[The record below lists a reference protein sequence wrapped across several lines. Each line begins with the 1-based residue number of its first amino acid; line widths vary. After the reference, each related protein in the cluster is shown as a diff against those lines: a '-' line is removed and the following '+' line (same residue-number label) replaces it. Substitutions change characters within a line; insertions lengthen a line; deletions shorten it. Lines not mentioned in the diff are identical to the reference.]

1 MKGSAIT
8 GPVGKEAA
16 ELWPVSVSPATRH
29 ACLRDTNMCATAY
42 RLQLRCR
49 HVSGCLLR
57 ETVHTGGVRAAFY
70 AQASSM
76 ISCHEG
82 TSSQT
87 IFSAQN
93 QLHPVLGQRK
103 RYTTYNWSSGFLA
116 ASVMLQ
122 IRICELSQTGPS
134 AIECDLGVRFFLAEL
149 EKRREGSKIDQP
161 GVHKLRNYMLCMDCL
176 SKRMFH
182 SLCTSHTCIYRKAMS
197 RVAISRV
204 TVRRHYR
211 TVVRPEAMED
221 RGAEALPSQQLK
233 CFNHHQH

>member
-1 MKGSAIT
+1 
-8 GPVGKEAA
+8 
-16 ELWPVSVSPATRH
+16 
-29 ACLRDTNMCATAY
+29 
-42 RLQLRCR
+42 
-49 HVSGCLLR
+49 
-57 ETVHTGGVRAAFY
+57 
-70 AQASSM
+70 
-76 ISCHEG
+76 
-82 TSSQT
+82 
-87 IFSAQN
+87 
-93 QLHPVLGQRK
+93 VLGQRK

-149 EKRREGSKIDQP
+149 GKRREGSKIDQP